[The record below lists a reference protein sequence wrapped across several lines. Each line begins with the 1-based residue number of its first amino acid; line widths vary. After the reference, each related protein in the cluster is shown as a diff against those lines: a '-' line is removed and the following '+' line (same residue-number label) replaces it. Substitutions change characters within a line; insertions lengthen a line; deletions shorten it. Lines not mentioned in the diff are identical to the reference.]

1 MRGAVAP
8 GFHTRKGQVM
18 EDQGLGRRATVDLG
32 GKSNRTQRAVRGQV
46 RVAED
51 AAIHA
56 GECLRNEKGTDECL
70 DVDLRYN
77 PHRKQYI
84 GTKTIHAWPE
94 VRGGQ
99 FGYTVEYSDGY
110 LSWSPKAVFE
120 EAYHSPET
128 ARFDFGTAVS
138 LLKQG
143 YCVTREGWNGKGM
156 YLALQ
161 TPDEYSKMRRP
172 YIFMSPVGGEFVPWV
187 ASQSDILSEDWILF
201 G

>member
-1 MRGAVAP
+1 
-8 GFHTRKGQVM
+8 M

-51 AAIHA
+51 AIHA

-70 DVDLRYN
+70 DVNLRYN
-77 PHRKQYI
+77 PHRKQYV

-128 ARFDFGTAVS
+128 ARFDFGTALS
-138 LLKQG
+138 LIKQG
-143 YCVTREGWNGKGM
+143 HTIEREGWNGKGM
-156 YLALQ
+156 FVGIV
-161 TPDEYSKMRRP
+161 ECSEMHRP
-172 YIFMSPVGGEFVPWV
+172 YMFIVADGKSVPWV
-187 ASQSDILSEDWILF
+187 PSQTDVLAEDWIVH